1 MAHHLEDNC
10 IVPSLLTF
18 KSNQTLLVSTVARN
32 KGAWEWWRAAEGER
46 QREREIL
53 ALCGSSIL
61 LSWGQTNKKTNS
73 KQTKI
78 LSAIYRGAMFFKPIN
93 PVTSR
98 LLRLEFSKRIHTHR
112 DKPPRSLFKSSYL
125 FLISTDEMLSLI
137 NTSLSSSSL
146 AQQSQSSCH
155 WPWRGGMI

>member
-93 PVTSR
+93 PVSSR
-98 LLRLEFSKRIHTHR
+98 LLRLEFSKRIHTHTQ
-112 DKPPRSLFKSSYL
+112 
-125 FLISTDEMLSLI
+125 ISHQGA
-137 NTSLSSSSL
+137 SSSL
-146 AQQSQSSCH
+146 LICSLLAQMRCSVWLTPLFH
-155 WPWRGGMI
+155 PLH